1 VEGLFVDSMG
11 MVTERVWRIKLKTS
25 YEGVTRLLV
34 DVLVGGWSY
43 RAVCRGIN
51 GLWWL
56 GDVWESRWC

>member
-1 VEGLFVDSMG
+1 MG